1 MKVGFIGLGHM
12 GGPMSRNVLTAGH
25 DLVVY
30 DVRREAAA
38 ELEAAGATWAASPRA
53 AGADRDVVI
62 TMLPRPEHVE
72 QVLLGT
78 DGLLGGM
85 APGSVW
91 IDMSTSI
98 PMVADRVRAAVL
110 ARPGGQV
117 AVLDAPVSGMAAGAK
132 AGTLQIFVGG
142 DEAVC
147 NRVRP
152 LLEAMGDPDRILYV
166 GGNGAGYTVK
176 LMINLLWFAHL
187 VATAEV
193 LSIGTQAGVD
203 LATLRRCLLAS
214 PAASNFLENDVLS
227 VLDNG
232 DYDESFA
239 LALACKDLG
248 LAVDL
253 AGQVGVPVEVSAV
266 VEQIYRRA
274 RAQYGDDGG
283 EMLPVKLYEDL
294 TRAQLRLLQEKTMP
308 NAAHARHRPQ
318 ARRLL
323 RRRVGRHQAATELI
337 VRETGADAV
346 MIVTDAAL
354 AQTPVIGTATYELA
368 EAEIPV
374 HVFTGVHPN
383 PTTDDLAAGAAALA
397 EMGVTEADGKR
408 VALVAVGGGSPIDAA
423 KGIALAA
430 VNPRRGRDLDYRNNF
445 AVPGLPIVAVPTT
458 AGTGAETNAFG
469 VVVPDTET
477 HRKFYRRPRH
487 ATM

>member
-1 MKVGFIGLGHM
+1 VKVGFIGLGHM
-12 GGPMSRNVLTAGH
+12 GAPMSANILAAGH

-38 ELEAAGATWAASPRA
+38 ELEAAGAAWAASPRET
-53 AGADRDVVI
+53 GADRDVVI

-72 QVLLGT
+72 QVLLGAG
-78 DGLLGGM
+78 GLLAGL

-98 PMVADRVRAAVL
+98 PAVADRVRAVAG
-110 ARPGGQV
+110 PV

-142 DEAVC
+142 DAAVYQ
-147 NRVRP
+147 RVRP
-152 LLEAMGDPDRILYV
+152 LLAAMGDPDRILHV

-227 VLDNG
+227 VLNDG

-253 AGQVGVPVEVSAV
+253 AGQVGVPVEISAV

-274 RAQYGDDGG
+274 RAQYGDNGG

-294 TRAQLRLLQEKTMP
+294 TRAQLRL
-308 NAAHARHRPQ
+308 
-318 ARRLL
+318 
-323 RRRVGRHQAATELI
+323 
-337 VRETGADAV
+337 
-346 MIVTDAAL
+346 
-354 AQTPVIGTATYELA
+354 
-368 EAEIPV
+368 
-374 HVFTGVHPN
+374 
-383 PTTDDLAAGAAALA
+383 
-397 EMGVTEADGKR
+397 
-408 VALVAVGGGSPIDAA
+408 
-423 KGIALAA
+423 
-430 VNPRRGRDLDYRNNF
+430 
-445 AVPGLPIVAVPTT
+445 
-458 AGTGAETNAFG
+458 
-469 VVVPDTET
+469 
-477 HRKFYRRPRH
+477 
-487 ATM
+487 